1 MQIDWVCVRERE
13 LLLAIERERERERDY
28 VRMIDRD
35 ANRLYEG
42 VSEKWVNDCCA
53 KSLPR

>member
-1 MQIDWVCVRERE
+1 MCERERVV
-13 LLLAIERERERERDY
+13 ACNRERERERERDY

>member
-13 LLLAIERERERERDY
+13 LLLAIERDY